1 MRKTFLLFLAL
12 FIFLASTSAS
22 AGSFKKST
30 VVMGTDLEMNLVAED
45 EMAVNAAFDK
55 VAAEMERIEDVMS
68 EWREGTKVS
77 EINRNAGIKP
87 VEVPDELFN
96 LISASIQVSEL
107 TEGAFDIS
115 WASMRGVWSFAKGSE
130 RLATAEEIKKMLP
143 LVNYKNIEL
152 DNEKKTVYLKTK
164 GMAIGLGA
172 IAKGY
177 AVDKAAQILFNSGVR
192 NFAIKAG
199 GDMRI
204 QGAQESGNPWPIGIR
219 HPRDREKLIAK
230 LHLTNISI
238 STSGDYERFFI
249 KDGVLYHHIMD
260 PKTGYPARGSQSVTI
275 IAHDTMTS
283 DAFST
288 AIFVLG
294 PDKGLEL
301 IGKLKGIEAVIVD
314 ESGKIRGSSSVDIR
328 TK

>member
-1 MRKTFLLFLAL
+1 
-12 FIFLASTSAS
+12 
-22 AGSFKKST
+22 
-30 VVMGTDLEMNLVAED
+30 MGTDLEMNLVAED
-45 EMAVNAAFDK
+45 ETAVNAAFDK
-55 VAAEMERIEDVMS
+55 VVAEMNRIENVMS

-87 VEVPDELFN
+87 VEVTEELFN

-130 RLATAEEIKKMLP
+130 RLPTAEEIKERLP

-192 NFAIKAG
+192 NFVIKAG
-199 GDMRI
+199 GDMRV
-204 QGAQESGNPWPIGIR
+204 QGAQENGKPWPIGIR
-219 HPRDREKLIAK
+219 HPRDREKFIAK

-249 KDGVLYHHIMD
+249 RDGVLYHHIMD

-294 PDKGLEL
+294 PEKGLKL
-301 IGKLKGIEAVIVD
+301 ISKLKGIEAVIVD
-314 ESGKIRGSSSVDIR
+314 DTGKISGSSGVDIR